1 MMTKKMI
8 EHSSIVNLHDM
19 SPEDAI
25 EALRP
30 FIGKKAILDIE
41 YYEGTSVDINW
52 EVEETDEEL
61 NARIKYEAAEA
72 GIYKEMRR
80 ANYEKLK
87 LEFGN

>member
-1 MMTKKMI
+1 MMTKRMI
-8 EHSSIVNLHDM
+8 EHSETVNLDEL
-19 SPEDAI
+19 SPEDVIKVLTSFVGLNATI
-25 EALRP
+25 
-30 FIGKKAILDIE
+30 KIE
-41 YYEGTSVDINW
+41 YYEGTTVDINW

-61 NARIKYEAAEA
+61 NARIKYEASEA